1 MVNEIIACHEIVYA
15 WKKNKKI
22 KKTLQMKERVKT
34 MFLLF
39 PILQKVEPQFKRIT
53 AILYS

>member
-15 WKKNKKI
+15 WKKN

-39 PILQKVEPQFKRIT
+39 PILQKVEPQFKRIK